1 MGHWPFFVW
10 KCPKNKQTNIF
21 NIKRTLMSSLLSSR
35 EQCLDLANDIGKT
48 CRICGGANHAN
59 LLKGTDKKTGTREPI
74 NRCITYLCSFLSNTL
89 FIRKQN
95 DWKLQSFC
103 ILSFFSNGF
112 HVLPTLFEKMVFCFK
127 PKWKKTNVNETV
139 AYIRLTDIQRVP
151 ALRGF
156 WDLKKT
162 AILKICVSWT
172 IEGPLLTQKF
182 PTCAYISQKLR

>member
-1 MGHWPFFVW
+1 MSHFCLAQVIQSFCGLLTKISISKISTWVIDLSLYERAQKDKHV
-10 KCPKNKQTNIF
+10 NF
-21 NIKRTLMSSLLSSR
+21 NIKQTLMSSLLSSR

-74 NRCITYLCSFLSNTL
+74 NRCIPYLCSFLSNTL

-127 PKWKKTNVNETV
+127 PK
-139 AYIRLTDIQRVP
+139 
-151 ALRGF
+151 
-156 WDLKKT
+156 
-162 AILKICVSWT
+162 
-172 IEGPLLTQKF
+172 
-182 PTCAYISQKLR
+182 